1 MSSHLLQMINVSSSE
16 FYDFTDQ
23 QQLSSYYEEFKVAT
37 SKLSIHG
44 YCTHADGSVLH
55 IIEGTKWQIHHFL
68 ELEFFKQLS
77 SQKRTL
83 MNHSNPSSNLSS
95 EGVIVIDTLNDKKEW
110 IDYLAR
116 YKHQLTRNPR
126 CKKIL
131 APYYKAALPNIE
143 NPDLSHLIAESL
155 GEPYTNNK
163 SGTIF
168 SKHEE
173 VLANDDLPNSVNQNP
188 FSFPE
193 ANLPTNEVTSMFNG
207 SSLSLDAWPH
217 FYQLKQNPPTPSAME
232 LCAKLLAQT
241 VSYNS
246 LLEDNNF
253 SDQRNLDDFLGELNR
268 LHLLKVNKDETNHF
282 TINASSLKEKKSNK
296 FYKTMKKFLLSRT

>member
-193 ANLPTNEVTSMFNG
+193 ANLPTNEVHAMSM
-207 SSLSLDAWPH
+207 
-217 FYQLKQNPPTPSAME
+217 SA
-232 LCAKLLAQT
+232 AV
-241 VSYNS
+241 VSNAFI
-246 LLEDNNF
+246 LVFMLF
-253 SDQRNLDDFLGELNR
+253 PFP
-268 LHLLKVNKDETNHF
+268 LHPAL
-282 TINASSLKEKKSNK
+282 
-296 FYKTMKKFLLSRT
+296 